1 MIIKCLPQWTICHTV
16 ASLFK
21 HDNCQTK
28 QHRSIKLAWSECTLI
43 ARFFFFSLAANQ
55 LESNDFTTHRKEE
68 LNDKVEKALCVL
80 AEDILDDVV
89 EFACKM
95 AKHRGS
101 QVLHRNDVRLAF
113 EKRLKV

>member
-1 MIIKCLPQWTICHTV
+1 MHDSS
-16 ASLFK
+16 SLVL
-21 HDNCQTK
+21 QP
-28 QHRSIKLAWSECTLI
+28 ITLK
-43 ARFFFFSLAANQ
+43 SMTSQ
-55 LESNDFTTHRKEE
+55 LTRKEE
-68 LNDKVEKALCVL
+68 LNAKVEKALCVL

>member
-1 MIIKCLPQWTICHTV
+1 MHDSS
-16 ASLFK
+16 SLVLQPINLK
-21 HDNCQTK
+21 AMT
-28 QHRSIKLAWSECTLI
+28 S
-43 ARFFFFSLAANQ
+43 Q
-55 LESNDFTTHRKEE
+55 LTRKEE

-89 EFACKM
+89 EYACRM